1 MNADEN
7 GSAASFFETLLDEAV
22 GPFFV
27 TLGDGTELVIE
38 APSSDDVAELDTT
51 TSIHDLLDLMVGED
65 NADIIADAY
74 ARRPIGDLA
83 DLIDDI
89 REHFALLVPPD
100 PGWAYLVEEINRYGI
115 AIDRDLF
122 GMPGNARLYD
132 WVRNHA
138 DLPWNHFLRM
148 LPALPRNGW
157 YETAT
162 RDDDERA
169 DQILAMEAAGKLPP
183 PSKRP
188 SLLGW
193 TPEIDLLTAVVDGV
207 RRIEHG
213 VWGASPK
220 FKGKGGK
227 PPQALPR
234 PQTARERAEER
245 QVLREHDDI
254 ASQLLGKRY
263 TRRYSNPRG

>member
-100 PGWAYLVEEINRYGI
+100 PGGR
-115 AIDRDLF
+115 
-122 GMPGNARLYD
+122 
-132 WVRNHA
+132 
-138 DLPWNHFLRM
+138 
-148 LPALPRNGW
+148 
-157 YETAT
+157 T
-162 RDDDERA
+162 
-169 DQILAMEAAGKLPP
+169 
-183 PSKRP
+183 
-188 SLLGW
+188 
-193 TPEIDLLTAVVDGV
+193 
-207 RRIEHG
+207 
-213 VWGASPK
+213 
-220 FKGKGGK
+220 
-227 PPQALPR
+227 
-234 PQTARERAEER
+234 
-245 QVLREHDDI
+245 
-254 ASQLLGKRY
+254 
-263 TRRYSNPRG
+263 